1 MQVRIKFSADLVI
14 TGCDMEEVRRKFE
27 RMDLFSQAAKDCG
40 VEYSE
45 TLLVEDA
52 GDYTDLWDEYNNA

>member
-27 RMDLFSQAAKDCG
+27 GMQLFSDAAKDCS
-40 VEYSE
+40 VEYGE

-52 GDYTDLWDEYNNA
+52 YDCTDLWDEYHDN